1 MLQLWR
7 TLVLPLSAPTA
18 AVDGGAPVYAALR
31 PLVGGP
37 KFLPLHVQLAHEG
50 VLYDFL
56 PANPSAL
63 ETTSTLLLGGSVDG
77 RIRCRPVRSIGRG
90 DPWKLIG
97 YTMRESSELEAF
109 ALGQESR
116 LSLTANSWCV
126 SLVYRSP
133 LCPTC
138 SVPASRLT
146 LTPDP
151 LVHTQLDIC
160 LQPCA
165 LCSRRDLASA
175 ADASTPVATSL

>member
-18 AVDGGAPVYAALR
+18 AADGGAPVYAALR

-126 SLVYRSP
+126 RLVYRSQS

-138 SVPASRLT
+138 SVRASR
-146 LTPDP
+146 
-151 LVHTQLDIC
+151 
-160 LQPCA
+160 
-165 LCSRRDLASA
+165 
-175 ADASTPVATSL
+175 